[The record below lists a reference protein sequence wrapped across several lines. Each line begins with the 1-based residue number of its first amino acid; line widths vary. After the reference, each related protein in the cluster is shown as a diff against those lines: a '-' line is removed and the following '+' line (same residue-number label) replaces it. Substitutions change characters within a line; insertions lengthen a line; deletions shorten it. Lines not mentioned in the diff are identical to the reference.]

1 MEVYVILYGCAAKP
15 ELSDEVKGYLY
26 NRIDAQEYCD
36 QQNEEAD
43 EGYAYWFETAPQ
55 LMV

>member
-36 QQNEEAD
+36 QQNEEAE